1 MMMIIII
8 MIMMMMMMM
17 MLMMMMMMMI
27 ASPWLETSSW
37 WQAGTERLCP
47 LVDSDSFREDSEV
60 GQMLTTCGKL
70 SNKAPSVK
78 VRHSSFRLQ
87 L

>member
-1 MMMIIII
+1 MMMLMMMLMMMI
-8 MIMMMMMMM
+8 

-47 LVDSDSFREDSEV
+47 SVDSDSFREDSEL
-60 GQMLTTCGKL
+60 GQMWTTCGKL
-70 SNKAPSVK
+70 CNQAPPVK
-78 VRHSSFRLQ
+78 VGHSSFSLQ

>member
-1 MMMIIII
+1 MMMI
-8 MIMMMMMMM
+8 M
-17 MLMMMMMMMI
+17 
-27 ASPWLETSSW
+27 ASPWLETSLW
-37 WQAGTERLCP
+37 LQAGTERLCP
-47 LVDSDSFREDSEV
+47 QVDSDSFREDSEF

-70 SNKAPSVK
+70 SNQAPSVK